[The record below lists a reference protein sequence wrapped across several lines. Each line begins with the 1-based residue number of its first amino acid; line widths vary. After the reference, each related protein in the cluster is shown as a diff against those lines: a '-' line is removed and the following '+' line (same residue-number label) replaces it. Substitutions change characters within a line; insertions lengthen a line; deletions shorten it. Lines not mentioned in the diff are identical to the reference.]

1 MQNIELYIEGQR
13 IDLFQ
18 DESVSLTQTIKN
30 AKDVAKIFTSFTQ
43 TFNVPAS
50 KTNNKIFKHYY
61 NFDIDGGFDARI
73 KKNATIELNTY
84 PFEKGKI
91 KLEGVKLK
99 ENIAY
104 SYNITFFGNT
114 VDLKD
119 IIGEDKLNVLTD
131 LDSLNEIYSTTEVK
145 SALQRDPTTNDV
157 IVPLI
162 THTDRLY
169 FETSSNSGADGNL
182 WYQSGHQHGVLWS
195 QLKYALRIRK
205 IVEAIESHYSNITF
219 SNDFFTS
226 TNLPYNNLFMW
237 LHRKKGDVGFGAQ
250 LPTFFT
256 TVNGWV
262 SDSGDL
268 ATMVNTSTFRPTVP
282 SDYNL
287 DYLTLSLL
295 RSNSIHYSIT
305 VLRNGVHTYSED
317 VTTANKFIQLGGQ
330 AFVNNSDYTVIIEHT
345 EQITFTN
352 IRWQITAT
360 EEGGGGQVNTFQTS
374 DQGDFTVNAQ
384 IQFEITQQIPEIKVI
399 DFLSGLFKMFNL
411 VAYVNEAGTI
421 VVQTL
426 DDFYIEGTSY
436 DISSY
441 LDVNTS
447 NVNVALPYKEIVFAY
462 KDTKTFLAAVHNQ
475 LFNYTWAK
483 ESYNGN
489 ENLDG
494 GIYKVELPF
503 AHFKF
508 ERLLDL
514 DDSSNTDV
522 QWGYCVDDNQESYI
536 GSPFLFYP
544 IRQTN
549 ATQISFRDG
558 LTTHSPIT
566 SYIVPSNSVALDDTT
581 SRDNINFNN
590 EVNEYDTDGDF
601 TRTLFQKYYSNYI
614 TSIFNS
620 KNRLTKVTA
629 YLPLKIL
636 LNYTLADRF
645 DINGRRYK
653 INSINTNLKTGKSD
667 IELLND
673 LTVYSNSID
682 NVQVQGQGALGSLY
696 YKTFIGGVRNLIVG
710 DIMYNDKDLKTFANA
725 TNYTQAGNNNDETRY
740 CESSF
745 VMNMVI
751 GSNGVITSL
760 TCTFVP

>member
-30 AKDVAKIFTSFTQ
+30 ARDVAKIFTSFTQ

-99 ENIAY
+99 ENIPY

-262 SDSGDL
+262 SESGDL
-268 ATMVNTSTFRPTVP
+268 ASMVNTSTFRTNVP
-282 SDYNL
+282 SDYDL
-287 DYLTLSLL
+287 DSITLSLL
-295 RSNSIHYSIT
+295 RSNSIPYSLTI
-305 VLRNGVHTYSED
+305 LRNGVHTFSTD
-317 VTTANKFIQLGGQ
+317 VTTQNKFITLPGQ
-330 AFVNNSDYTVIIEHT
+330 AYVNNSDYTVVIEHS

-352 IRWQITAT
+352 IKWQITAT
-360 EEGGGGQVNTFQTS
+360 EQGGGGQTNTFETS

-426 DDFYIEGTSY
+426 DDFYIEGTNY

-447 NVNVALPYKEIVFAY
+447 NVNVALPYKEIAFGY
-462 KDTKTFLAAVHNQ
+462 KDTNTFLAAVHNQ
-475 LFNYTWAK
+475 LFNYEWAK
-483 ESYNGN
+483 EEYNGN

-494 GIYKVELPF
+494 GIYKVELPY

-514 DDSSNTDV
+514 DDSSNTDI
-522 QWGYCVDDNQESYI
+522 QWGYCVDDNEESYI
-536 GSPFLFYP
+536 GEPFLFYP
-544 IRQTN
+544 IRQTS

-566 SYIVPSNSVALDDTT
+566 TYIVPSNSLALDDAT
-581 SRDNINFNN
+581 SKDNINFNN
-590 EVNEYDTDGDF
+590 EINEYDADGDF
-601 TRTLFQKYYSNYI
+601 SRTLFQKYYSNYI

-636 LNYTLADRF
+636 LNYNLADRF

-653 INSINTNLKTGKSD
+653 INSIKTNLKTGKSD

-673 LTVYSNSID
+673 LTVYYNTIEVTYNSA
-682 NVQVQGQGALGSLY
+682 NVTLY
-696 YKTFIGGVRNLIVG
+696 YKSYIGAVRNLVVG
-710 DIMYNDKDLKTFANA
+710 DVMYANETFTAFPS
-725 TNYTQAGNNNDETRY
+725 TGTYTQVGITNDETKF
-740 CESSF
+740 CDTGSQM
-745 VMNMVI
+745 VMVI
-751 GSNGVITSL
+751 SPNGVTTIMS
-760 TCTFVP
+760 CVAVP

>member
-131 LDSLNEIYSTTEVK
+131 LDSLNEIYSTTDVK

-169 FETSSNSGADGNL
+169 FETSNNSGADGNL

-237 LHRKKGDVGFGAQ
+237 LHRKKGDVGFGSQ

-262 SDSGDL
+262 SDIQDL
-268 ATMVNTSTFRPTVP
+268 ARMVNTSTFRPTVP

-287 DYLTLSLL
+287 DNLTLSLL
-295 RSNSIHYSIT
+295 RSNSIPYSIT
-305 VLRNGVHTYSED
+305 VLRNGVHTFSAD
-317 VTTANKFIQLGGQ
+317 VTTANKFISLGGQ

-360 EEGGGGQVNTFQTS
+360 EQGGGGQTNTFQTS

-426 DDFYIEGTSY
+426 DDFYIEGTNY

-447 NVNVALPYKEIVFAY
+447 NVNVALPYKEIVFGY
-462 KDTKTFLAAVHNQ
+462 KDTNTFLAAVHNQ
-475 LFNYTWAK
+475 LFNYEWAK
-483 ESYNGN
+483 EEYNGN

-514 DDSSNTDV
+514 DDSSNTDI

-536 GSPFLFYP
+536 GEPFLFYP
-544 IRQTN
+544 IRQTS

-566 SYIVPSNSVALDDTT
+566 SYIVPSNSLALDDTT

-590 EVNEYDTDGDF
+590 EVNEYDAVGDF
-601 TRTLFQKYYSNYI
+601 SRTLFQKYYSNYI

-636 LNYTLADRF
+636 LNYNLADRF

-682 NVQVQGQGALGSLY
+682 NVQVQGQGALVSLY
-696 YKTFIGGVRNLIVG
+696 YKTFIGDVRNLIVG
-710 DIMYNDKDLKTFANA
+710 DVMYNDKDLKTFANA

-740 CESSF
+740 CESSY

>member
-1 MQNIELYIEGQR
+1 VQNIELYIEGQR

-30 AKDVAKIFTSFTQ
+30 ARDVAKIFTSFTQ

-99 ENIAY
+99 ENIPY

-262 SDSGDL
+262 SESGDL
-268 ATMVNTSTFRPTVP
+268 ASMVNTSTFRTNVP
-282 SDYNL
+282 SDYDL
-287 DYLTLSLL
+287 DSITLSLL
-295 RSNSIHYSIT
+295 RSNSIPYSLTI
-305 VLRNGVHTYSED
+305 LRNGVHTFSTD
-317 VTTANKFIQLGGQ
+317 VTTQNKFITLPGQ
-330 AFVNNSDYTVIIEHT
+330 AYVNNSDYTVVIEHS

-352 IRWQITAT
+352 IKWQITAT
-360 EEGGGGQVNTFQTS
+360 EQGGGGQTNTFETS

-426 DDFYIEGTSY
+426 DDFYIEGTNY

-447 NVNVALPYKEIVFAY
+447 NVNVALPYKEIAFGY
-462 KDTKTFLAAVHNQ
+462 KDTNTFLAAVHNQ
-475 LFNYTWAK
+475 LFNYEWAK
-483 ESYNGN
+483 EEYNGN

-494 GIYKVELPF
+494 GIYKVELPY

-514 DDSSNTDV
+514 DDSSNTDI
-522 QWGYCVDDNQESYI
+522 QWGYCVDDNEESYI
-536 GSPFLFYP
+536 GEPFLFYP
-544 IRQTN
+544 IRQTS

-566 SYIVPSNSVALDDTT
+566 TYIVPSNSLALDDAT
-581 SRDNINFNN
+581 SKDNINFNN
-590 EVNEYDTDGDF
+590 EINEYDADGDF
-601 TRTLFQKYYSNYI
+601 SRTLFQKYYSNYI

-636 LNYTLADRF
+636 LNYNLADRF

-653 INSINTNLKTGKSD
+653 INSIKTNLKTGKSD

-673 LTVYSNSID
+673 LTVYYNTIEVTYNSA
-682 NVQVQGQGALGSLY
+682 NVTLY
-696 YKTFIGGVRNLIVG
+696 YKSYIGAVRNLVVG
-710 DIMYNDKDLKTFANA
+710 DVMYANETFTAFPS
-725 TNYTQAGNNNDETRY
+725 TGTYTQVGITNDETKF
-740 CESSF
+740 CDTGSQM
-745 VMNMVI
+745 VMVI
-751 GSNGVITSL
+751 SPNGVTTIMS
-760 TCTFVP
+760 CVAVP